1 MRLSA
6 TQKDVLYILFSIEA
20 RGRFDPVPG
29 MKLLG
34 MLNLTR
40 SSEIHDTNFRTSC
53 HTLVANGLLSK
64 YRSSSLMLAFT
75 LTADGREKAKDIY
88 QTRADATS

>member
-6 TQKDVLYILFSIEA
+6 TQKDVLYILFAIEA
-20 RGRFDPVPG
+20 RGKFDPVPC
-29 MKLLG
+29 MTLLA

-40 SSEIHDTNFRTSC
+40 SSEVHDRNFRTSC
-53 HTLVANGLLSK
+53 HTLVTNGLLSK
-64 YRSSSLMLAFT
+64 YRSSTLMLAFT

-88 QTRADATS
+88 QARAEEAR

>member
-29 MKLLG
+29 MKLLEL
-34 MLNLTR
+34 LNLTR
-40 SSEIHDTNFRTSC
+40 SSEVHDKNFRTSC
-53 HTLVANGLLSK
+53 HTLVTNGLLDK
-64 YRSSSLMLAFT
+64 YRSSTLMLAFK
-75 LTADGREKAKDIY
+75 LTADGREKANEIY
-88 QTRADATS
+88 QARIEEAG

>member
-6 TQKDVLYILFSIEA
+6 TQKDVLYILFCIEA

-29 MKLLG
+29 MTLLEI
-34 MLNLTR
+34 LNRTR
-40 SSEIHDTNFRTSC
+40 STEVHDTNFRTSC
-53 HTLVANGLLSK
+53 HTLVTNGLLSK
-64 YRSSSLMLAFT
+64 YRSSSLLLAFT

-88 QTRADATS
+88 QTRAEETC

>member
-1 MRLSA
+1 MRLS
-6 TQKDVLYILFSIEA
+6 VLYILFSIEA

-88 QTRADATS
+88 QTRAEATS